1 MLSEFTL
8 FSCNSLLV
16 SADCG
21 GGGSWQG
28 RAPSPGMPIS
38 FTQENSIR
46 PPSSPLHFS
55 DYFDDHTGFDEVL
68 NSEWLHSGGD
78 CTISFSQ
85 DEASASHLP
94 QPMQGYTDGS
104 IMQPNDLPN
113 HPHLGSWTF
122 NQLLELDTPP
132 NSQTPRDIGYPVQP
146 NELVSHHQ
154 HFENEMLR
162 NNKDEQVAR
171 LVTKI
176 EMLRKEIASIKH
188 NNLPNH

>member
-1 MLSEFTL
+1 MDMDSPSILWQIVVVVVVGKGGRRVLACRSRSLKRTPYGHPAHPYISQTTL
-8 FSCNSLLV
+8 MIIPAL
-16 SADCG
+16 
-21 GGGSWQG
+21 
-28 RAPSPGMPIS
+28 
-38 FTQENSIR
+38 T
-46 PPSSPLHFS
+46 
-55 DYFDDHTGFDEVL
+55 
-68 NSEWLHSGGD
+68 
-78 CTISFSQ
+78 SQ